1 MSAER
6 EPIGVI
12 GTGYVG
18 LVTAAGFAELGS
30 DVWCIDID
38 ADKIARL
45 QRGEIPIYEPGLE
58 DLVSKNRERMHFST
72 EIGEA
77 LEHARLLFV
86 AVGTPP
92 TYSGDADLSAVHAVV
107 NSMPASERH
116 ALVMKSTVPVG
127 TGRAIKRVF
136 REQGKEGFRYV
147 SCPEFLKEGTA
158 VKDFLHPDRVVIG
171 DDDDWAGDAVAA
183 LYAPLDAPVVR
194 TDIASAE
201 MVKLASNAFLATK
214 ISFINEIANVCEE
227 TGADVIEVARGMG
240 LDDRIGNKFLQA
252 GLGFGGS
259 CLPGDERVLVRHH
272 GRVSSV
278 RLADLWS
285 RILDR
290 DGLYMDGVIEPH
302 SLEVLAWDPDLGEP
316 VMKRVMCM
324 TRRDYDGE
332 VVEVRTKMGRR
343 VTATVDHPFYVG
355 DGTGSEPEIKAAG
368 ELTESDWLPL
378 AMEQKS
384 RVGCLNILSLLSAVE
399 AAELSPQQLI
409 VRPRAEELRAIVNA
423 PRARREVTFAEHHDV
438 AARTHDVHRSGVL
451 RYSELAL
458 GGGAIEGSY
467 LKTAKNGQEIR
478 SELAVDEHFW
488 RVVGLYLAEG
498 CTTINERNVGRVTW
512 SFHPEREQHLVDQVV
527 AYWLR
532 HGVKARARK
541 RETAHVVTVQSR
553 LVATWWTQV
562 LGLGRNGY
570 EQRLPDLIWEQP
582 AEMKWAL
589 LAGLFEGDGSWSLV
603 NRGPSVVIELGT
615 VSDELADGVLRL
627 LGELGIVASRRIG
640 RVAKS
645 TKDTHWIRISG
656 AEQVERAIEL
666 VPARDRPGAL
676 ASIARQTK
684 RIAPT
689 GYRRAGDGTAWVRVS
704 GVERREFRGPVY
716 SLEVPGLHTFVASG
730 SVAVHNCFP
739 KDVTALKQL
748 AGNSG
753 YHFQLL
759 NAVIEV
765 NELQKRRVMGKL
777 HKHLGTLVGKRI
789 ALLGLAFKPNTDD
802 MREATSLVLI
812 ARLQADGANVVAYDP
827 VAEQEARK
835 LIQGVD
841 FAASA
846 QDCVAGADAVVLVTE
861 WAEFKELDWGKVR
874 EEMAGTL
881 LIDGRNALD
890 AEAIRAAGLI
900 YEGIGRT
907 SSGVS

>member
-1 MSAER
+1 MSTER

-38 ADKIARL
+38 ADKVERL
-45 QRGEIPIYEPGLE
+45 KRGEIPIFEPGLE
-58 DLVSKNRERMHFST
+58 ELVASNRERMHVST
-72 EIGEA
+72 DIADA

-107 NSMPASERH
+107 NAMPASDRH

-136 REQGKEGFRYV
+136 SEQGKEGFRYV

-158 VKDFLHPDRVVIG
+158 VNDFLAPDRVVIG
-171 DDDDWAGDAVAA
+171 DDGDWAGDAVAD
-183 LYAPLDAPVVR
+183 LYAPLNAPLVR

-227 TGADVIEVARGMG
+227 TGADVIEVAKGMG

-259 CLPGDERVLVRHH
+259 CLIGDERVLVRHH
-272 GRVSSV
+272 GRVQTV
-278 RLADLWS
+278 RLEDLWN
-285 RILDR
+285 RVVER
-290 DGLYMDGVIEPH
+290 DGIFEEGVAEPH
-302 SLEVLAWDPDLGEP
+302 ALEVLSWDPAAQEP
-316 VMKRVMCM
+316 LMMPVVCL
-324 TRRDYDGE
+324 TRRDYDGD

-343 VTATVDHPFYVG
+343 ITATTDHPFFAS
-355 DGTGSEPEIKAAG
+355 DGADGEPEIKAA
-368 ELTESDWLPL
+368 ETLTEADWLPL
-378 AMEQKS
+378 AMEHGPEH
-384 RVGCLNILSLLSAVE
+384 RAVAVGSMLDAVD
-399 AAELSPQQLI
+399 AAELRPEQLI
-409 VRPRAEELRAIVNA
+409 VRPRREHLEALVSA
-423 PRARREVTFAEHHDV
+423 PFADRQLTFQRHGDA
-438 AARTHDVHRSGVL
+438 AARTGEVKKTGTIRCD
-451 RYSELAL
+451 EL
-458 GGGAIEGSY
+458 GWVGIPIEGSH
-467 LKTAKNGQEIR
+467 LKTAKNGAEVR
-478 SELAVDEHFW
+478 SELAIDEHFW

-498 CTTINERNVGRVTW
+498 CTTIDGKNTGRVTW
-512 SFHPEREQHLVDQVV
+512 SFHPTKEQHLVDEIV

-532 HGVKARARK
+532 HGVRARVSH
-541 RETAHVVTVQSR
+541 RETSCVVTVQSR
-553 LVATWWTQV
+553 LVASWWTRSF
-562 LGLGRNGY
+562 GLGRNRY
-570 EQRLPDLIWEQP
+570 EQRLPDLVWEQP
-582 AEMKWAL
+582 ARMKWAL
-589 LAGLFEGDGSWSLV
+589 LSGLFEGDGSWSLV
-603 NRGPSVVIELGT
+603 NGGPSVIIELGT

-627 LGELGIVASRRIG
+627 LGEVGIVATRRIG
-640 RVAKS
+640 RTRKS

-666 VPARDRPGAL
+666 VPVRDRPGAL

-689 GYRRAGDGTAWVRVS
+689 GFRRFHDGTAWVRVS
-704 GVERREFRGPVY
+704 GIKRRRFRGPVY
-716 SLEVPGLHTFVASG
+716 SMEVVGTHSFAGPGGIV
-730 SVAVHNCFP
+730 VHNCFP

-765 NELQKRRVMGKL
+765 NELQKRRVMSKL
-777 HKHLGTLVGKRI
+777 HKHLGTLVGKRV

-802 MREATSLVLI
+802 MREATSLVLS
-812 ARLQADGANVVAYDP
+812 ARLQADGAKVVVYDP
-827 VAEQEARK
+827 VAEEEARK
-835 LIQGVD
+835 LIRGVE
-841 FAASA
+841 FAQSA
-846 QDCVAGADAVVLVTE
+846 MECVTGADAVVLVTE
-861 WAEFKELDWGKVR
+861 WSEFKELDWGKAA
-874 EEMAGTL
+874 EDMSGTL
-881 LIDGRNALD
+881 VIDGRNALD
-890 AEAIRAAGLI
+890 AEAIGAAGLI

-907 SSGVS
+907 RNGAG